1 MIVENFVS
9 FFFGVIM
16 TFFSQRLFGGN
27 KAFFNIIE
35 EFRKKLP
42 PNYKRAESGFNEM
55 IGIQQMNL
63 SKLDSNINR
72 NDLDYLLKQLE
83 DFDYDSI
90 YLKRKQIKR
99 YSQNIQR
106 LIKTTENDKFCIGIL
121 QELFEGRSFA
131 SGKPYI
137 LGEKISKYIKF

>member
-1 MIVENFVS
+1 MIFENFIS

-16 TFFSQRLFGGN
+16 TFLLQRLFGGN

-42 PNYKRAESGFNEM
+42 PSYKRAESDFNEM
-55 IGIQQMNL
+55 IGLEQMNL

-83 DFDYDSI
+83 DFDYESI
-90 YLKRKQIKR
+90 YLKRKHIKR

-121 QELFEGRSFA
+121 QELCEGRSFA
-131 SGKPYI
+131 IGKPYI